1 LTDPHVEYVAHH
13 WILLAGPAFLPAVIV
28 VGVVLYVAIR
38 DRRRADD
45 DAERSDAEERR
56 MIHADDDAE
65 RSDAEERRMI
75 HADDDAE
82 RSDAEERRMIH
93 ADDDAEPSDAE
104 RSDPKSPEV

>member
-38 DRRRADD
+38 DRRRAGD
-45 DAERSDAEERR
+45 DAERSDAEKRR
-56 MIHADDDAE
+56 TVPTGDDAE
-65 RSDAEERRMI
+65 RSDAEKRRMVP
-75 HADDDAE
+75 AGDDAQ
-82 RSDAEERRMIH
+82 
-93 ADDDAEPSDAE
+93 